1 MIEQRPLDL
10 CSTQPHVVMFWFKAV
25 KAQTLIWRTISRK
38 GEWMGPGQTSDC
50 YAQTY
55 HPRLWLVRRQSNS
68 RKTFKEAQFYQYQVD
83 RLHKEIN
90 RPKMQVS
97 LKLDEFS
104 SFLYSRASKIEHD
117 LLKSDIF
124 LSYTKLF
131 IIHHLRNTSIL
142 EKEDWIMNLRH
153 HQIWI

>member
-1 MIEQRPLDL
+1 MNGWDQVKQVTVMLKHIIQDCDL
-10 CSTQPHVVMFWFKAV
+10 FEDSPTVEK
-25 KAQTLIWRTISRK
+25 
-38 GEWMGPGQTSDC
+38 
-50 YAQTY
+50 
-55 HPRLWLVRRQSNS
+55 
-68 RKTFKEAQFYQYQVD
+68 FKEAQFYQYQVD

-90 RPKMQVS
+90 RPKMRDS
-97 LKLDEFS
+97 LELNEFS

-131 IIHHLRNTSIL
+131 IIHHLRDTTIL

-153 HQIWI
+153 HQI